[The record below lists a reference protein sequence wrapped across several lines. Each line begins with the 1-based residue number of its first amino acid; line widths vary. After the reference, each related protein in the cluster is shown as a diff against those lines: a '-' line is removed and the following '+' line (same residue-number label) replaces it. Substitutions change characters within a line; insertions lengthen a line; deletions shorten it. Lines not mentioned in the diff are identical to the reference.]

1 MSLAIDQLKERY
13 LSALTEFLGGK
24 EEASGQAYELGRL
37 AVNDGLGLLDV
48 STIHHEALT
57 RLLARA
63 DTPEESARMVE
74 EAAGFLMQSLAPFE
88 TIHRGFR
95 EANESLSTLNE
106 TLERRVEEQTRALR
120 ERSEEELRETHGLL
134 GAITEGINDAVYVKD
149 LHGKYVTI
157 NGAGASLFGMSV
169 DRIIG
174 RDDAELYEPET
185 ARRVMEADREVVDTG
200 MTRTLEDTRT
210 TASGEER
217 TYLVTKG
224 PYKDARG
231 ENLGL
236 VGILH
241 DITDRKQAE
250 TKLKEAEERFRSLV
264 QNISDAITVIDANGT
279 FRYQSPSMERVL
291 GYEPEELIGRN
302 VFEII
307 HPDDLATSR
316 EKFSTLRT
324 ESGSTRNS
332 QIRGLHRDGS
342 WREIESNSIN
352 LFEEPSVEGI
362 VVNFRDITER
372 KQAEREIRQARDAAD
387 EANRAKSEFLSR
399 MSHELRTP
407 MNAILG
413 FAQLL
418 EMEDLDKESRE
429 STGYILKAGNH
440 LLQLINE
447 VLDIARIETGRLNL
461 SMEPVDVAEIF
472 REVVGLIRPLAAD
485 RGVRFEGSLEGWS
498 TYVLADRQR
507 LKQVVLNLVSN
518 AVKYNRE
525 GGEVR
530 LYCEEVADERA
541 RIRVGDTGAGI
552 PRKDIERLFVP
563 FERLGAESTDIEGT
577 GIGLALSKQL
587 VGLMQGKI
595 GVDSEVGEGS
605 TFWVELPIEESQL
618 SRHERMEGEDE
629 EAADETAIKNRTVL
643 YIEDNL
649 GNLKLIE
656 RILDRRADVDLIPA
670 IQGRMGLDLAE
681 EHSPDLILL
690 DVHLPD
696 INGDEVLKRLREREA
711 TRDIPVVVLS
721 ADATTSQIERL
732 MEAGAR
738 AYLTKPIHVKEF
750 LRVMD
755 ETLGE
760 AEG

>member
-1 MSLAIDQLKERY
+1 MSVALDQLKKQY
-13 LSALTEFLGGK
+13 LSALTGFLGG
-24 EEASGQAYELGRL
+24 EEDASRRAHELGRRAL
-37 AVNDGLGLLDV
+37 NDGLGLRDV
-48 STIHHEALT
+48 STIHHEVLVGI
-57 RLLARA
+57 LARA

-88 TIHRGFR
+88 TIHHGFQK
-95 EANESLSTLNE
+95 ADESLE
-106 TLERRVEEQTRALR
+106 PRVEDRTRKLR
-120 ERSEEELRETHGLL
+120 ERSERELQETHGLL

-149 LHGKYVTI
+149 LQGKYVTI
-157 NGAGASLFGMSV
+157 NGAGASLLGMSAEE
-169 DRIIG
+169 IIG

-185 ARRVMEADREVVDTG
+185 ARRVMEGDREVMDAGV
-200 MTRTLEDTRT
+200 TRTLEDTRT
-210 TASGEER
+210 IASGEER

-224 PYKDARG
+224 PYRDTQG
-231 ENLGL
+231 EILGL

-241 DITDRKQAE
+241 DITDRKRAE
-250 TKLKEAEERFRSLV
+250 TKLKEAEERFRSLA
-264 QNISDAITVIDANGT
+264 QNISDAITVIDADGI

-291 GYEPEELIGRN
+291 GYGPEELIGRN

-307 HPDDLATSR
+307 HPDDLTRSREQFARLRTDSGATS
-316 EKFSTLRT
+316 S
-324 ESGSTRNS
+324 S
-332 QIRGLHRDGS
+332 QVRALHRDGS
-342 WREIESNSIN
+342 WREVEANSIN
-352 LFEEPSVEGI
+352 LIEEPSVEGI

-372 KQAEREIRQARDAAD
+372 KRAEREIRQARDAAD

-413 FAQLL
+413 FTQLL
-418 EMEDLDKESRE
+418 EMDDLDDESRE

-461 SMEPVDVAEIF
+461 SMEPVEAAEIF
-472 REVVGLIRPLAAD
+472 REVVGLLRPLADD
-485 RGVRFEGSLEGWS
+485 RGVRFRGRLEGWS
-498 TYVLADRQR
+498 VYVLADRQR
-507 LKQVVLNLVSN
+507 LKQVILNLVSN
-518 AVKYNRE
+518 AVKYNHE

-530 LYCEEVADERA
+530 LYCEEVVGERA
-541 RIRVGDTGAGI
+541 RISVGDTGAGI
-552 PRKDIERLFVP
+552 ARKDIERLFVP

-587 VGLMQGKI
+587 VGLMQGEI

-605 TFWVELPIEESQL
+605 TFWVELSIEESQIL
-618 SRHERMEGEDE
+618 RHGRLEGDEDDLNE
-629 EAADETAIKNRTVL
+629 PVIKNRTVL

-649 GNLKLIE
+649 GNLKLIQ
-656 RILDRRADVDLIPA
+656 RILDRRAEVDLIPA
-670 IQGRMGLDLAE
+670 MQGRMGLDLAE
-681 EHSPDLILL
+681 EHRPDLILL

-696 INGDEVLKRLREREA
+696 INGDEVLKRLRNNGE

-732 MEAGAR
+732 MTAGAR

-750 LRVMD
+750 LQVMD

-760 AEG
+760 VEG